1 MATEATAPVVL
12 PAWDEETESPRRNQ
26 RLPYRLIL
34 AAVLGVVA
42 LATAYYA
49 LSSRSSKGTA
59 GREITQK
66 VIRGNLVIVVTEDG
80 NVESSTNVDVKC
92 EVAGGSTILWLVK
105 DGTRVDEGDD
115 LVRLDSSTI
124 EDQVNSQKIAY
135 AKAQAAMIEA
145 EKTFSASKIAVQEFI
160 EGNYVQ
166 QIQDAEGK
174 ITVAMENL
182 RSAQNSMLHTDRM
195 ARKGYVTS
203 LQAEAQAFA
212 VEQAK
217 INLSSAHTAKTVL
230 EKFTKPKMLVDL
242 ESKRDTAEAK
252 MHSEEAAF
260 ALETARLKRL
270 QTQLEK
276 CTVIAPHSGMVVY
289 ANESGGRPGQQTVAI
304 EEGAGVRERQSII
317 RLPDLAHMQV
327 KVTVHESKVDQ
338 LRPGMRARIQ
348 IQDRDFQ
355 GEVASVANQPEPG
368 NWLSGNVKKYA
379 TIVRIDGTELNLR
392 PGMTAVVEILV
403 ADLKN
408 VLSVPVEAVVEQGNR
423 MYCWVKNSGTPERRP
438 VVIGQS
444 SSTQV
449 EIRDGLA
456 EGDVVLLNPRAVVPD
471 AREEIKSE
479 ESADDVKKRFGD
491 AKSVA
496 STPADSAPG
505 GAPRGPGG
513 SAPGAGGADGSGGG
527 RSGRGGGG
535 GSGRPQMS
543 FSDLDK
549 NDDKKLTVDELPER
563 MQGRFDTIDTNSD
576 GAVDA
581 KEFATF
587 RAEMR
592 KRFEA
597 GGGQGGGPPG
607 Q

>member
-1 MATEATAPVVL
+1 M
-12 PAWDEETESPRRNQ
+12 
-26 RLPYRLIL
+26 
-34 AAVLGVVA
+34 
-42 LATAYYA
+42 
-49 LSSRSSKGTA
+49 
-59 GREITQK
+59 
-66 VIRGNLVIVVTEDG
+66 
-80 NVESSTNVDVKC
+80 
-92 EVAGGSTILWLVK
+92 AGGSTILWIVK
-105 DGTRVDEGDD
+105 DGTRVEEGDE
-115 LVRLDSSTI
+115 LVRLDSSSI

-135 AKAQAAMIEA
+135 AKAQAAKIEA
-145 EKTFSASKIAVQEFI
+145 EKMFSSAKIAVQEFI

-166 QIQDAEGK
+166 QLQDSEGK

-182 RSAQNSMLHTDRM
+182 RSAENSMQHTDRM

-203 LQAEAQAFA
+203 LQREAQAFA

-217 INLSSAHTAKTVL
+217 INLASAHTARTVL

-252 MHSEEAAF
+252 MRSEDAAF

-270 QTQLEK
+270 QNLLEK
-276 CTVIAPHSGMVVY
+276 CTINAPHSGMVVY
-289 ANESGGRPGQQTVAI
+289 ANEAGGRPGQQTVLI

-327 KVTVHESKVDQ
+327 KCTVHESKVDQ
-338 LRPGMRARIQ
+338 LHPGMRARIR

-355 GEVASVANQPEPG
+355 GEVATVANQPEPG

-379 TIVRIDGTELNLR
+379 TIVRIDGKDLNLR

-408 VLSVPVEAVVEQGNR
+408 VLSVPVEAVVEQGNH
-423 MYCWVKNSGTPERRP
+423 MYCWVVGSGKPERRP
-438 VVIGQS
+438 VVVGQS
-444 SSTQV
+444 SSTHI

-456 EGDVVLLNPRAVVPD
+456 DGDVVLLNPRAVVPE
-471 AREEIKSE
+471 AREEIKAD
-479 ESADDVKKRFGD
+479 ESAEDVKKKFGD
-491 AKSVA
+491 SKGIAGA
-496 STPADSAPG
+496 PADGSPRRG
-505 GAPRGPGG
+505 GEVGTAGG
-513 SAPGAGGADGSGGG
+513 PGAGGSGAGG
-527 RSGRGGGG
+527 PGGG
-535 GSGRPQMS
+535 GSGAGGGPGGGGPGGGGQGRGGRPQLS

-563 MQGRFDTIDTNSD
+563 MQGRFDAIDTNGD

-592 KRFEA
+592 KRFEN
-597 GGGQGGGPPG
+597 GGGGGGGGPPG
-607 Q
+607 P

>member
-1 MATEATAPVVL
+1 MATEVTTPVVL
-12 PAWDEETESPRRNQ
+12 PKWDEETQEPRRSFQ
-26 RLPYRLIL
+26 LPYRLI
-34 AAVLGVVA
+34 AAGVVGLVVLFA
-42 LATAYYA
+42 AFYL
-49 LSSRSSKGTA
+49 LRGGSSKGA
-59 GREITQK
+59 DGREMTK
-66 VIRGNLVIVVTEDG
+66 AVTRGNMVIVVTEDG
-80 NVESSTNVDVKC
+80 NVESSSNVDVKC

-105 DGTRVDEGDD
+105 DGTRVNEGDD

-135 AKAQAAMIEA
+135 AKAEAAKIEA

-182 RSAQNSMLHTDRM
+182 RSAQNSMQHTDRM

-203 LQAEAQAFA
+203 LQREAQAFA

-217 INLSSAHTAKTVL
+217 INLTSAHTAKNVL

-252 MHSEEAAF
+252 MRSEEAAF

-289 ANESGGRPGQQTVAI
+289 ANETAGRGGQQTIAI

-317 RLPDLAHMQV
+317 RLPDLTHMQV

-379 TIVRIDGTELNLR
+379 TIVRIDGQELNLR

-408 VLSVPVEAVVEQGNR
+408 VLSVPVEAVVEQGNH
-423 MYCWVKNSGTPERRP
+423 MYCWVHTSGTPERRP

-456 EGDVVLLNPRAVVPD
+456 EGDVVLLNPRAVVPE
-471 AREEIKSE
+471 AREEIKPE
-479 ESADDVKKRFGD
+479 ESAENVKNKFGASKGVPSASAD
-491 AKSVA
+491 A
-496 STPADSAPG
+496 
-505 GAPRGPGG
+505 
-513 SAPGAGGADGSGGG
+513 GSGGG
-527 RSGRGGGG
+527 SRGADGAASGNGGAGNG
-535 GSGRPQMS
+535 GSGRRGGAGGRPQMKS
-543 FSDLDK
+543 FSELDA
-549 NDDKKLTVDELPER
+549 NSDGKLTVDELPER
-563 MQGRFDTIDTNSD
+563 MQPRFDSIDTNTD

-587 RAEMR
+587 RAEMK
-592 KRFEA
+592 KRMEA
-597 GGGQGGGPPG
+597 NGGGGGGPPG